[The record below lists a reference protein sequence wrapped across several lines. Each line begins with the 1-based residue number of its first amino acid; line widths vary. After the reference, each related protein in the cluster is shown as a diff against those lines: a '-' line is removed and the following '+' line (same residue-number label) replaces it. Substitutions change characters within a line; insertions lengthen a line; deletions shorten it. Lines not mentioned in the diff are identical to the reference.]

1 MAGLYATEVL
11 MFECHVCHA
20 RESRQE
26 LVDELFHID
35 HKPVMVEHIPATVC
49 ARCGEKTFSRETTEK
64 IRLIVHGGAK
74 PVKAITMDV
83 FAYV

>member
-1 MAGLYATEVL
+1 

-26 LVDELFHID
+26 LVDELFYLD

-74 PVKAITMDV
+74 PVKAIAMDV

>member
-1 MAGLYATEVL
+1 

-26 LVDELFHID
+26 LVEEIFHID
-35 HKPVMVEHIPATVC
+35 HKKPVMVEDIPATVC

-64 IRLIVHGGAK
+64 IRLMVHGGAK
-74 PVKAITMDV
+74 PVKAMAIDV

>member
-1 MAGLYATEVL
+1 
-11 MFECHVCHA
+11 MFECPMCHA
-20 RESRQE
+20 RESHHE

-49 ARCGEKTFSRETTEK
+49 GRCGEKTFSRETTEK
-64 IRLIVHGGAK
+64 IRLIVHGGAQ
-74 PVKAITMDV
+74 PVKAIAMDV